1 MPSWWPFVLVYTAAV
16 ISPGPDFALVV
27 RSALTRGRRASL
39 LNALGI
45 GCGVTLHT
53 LIAVLGISALL
64 QSSRLLAMSLPWLGI
79 GYLLYLGWGGLT
91 AQPAGEQDPQAAEA
105 TGRGDFWRGFWTNVL
120 NPKALLFFSAILV
133 QLVSGLNAWMQ
144 AALVFY
150 VLVVTSA
157 WFAAVG
163 LVLARPA
170 LRRRFLRRRHWID
183 RAAGAIFILLSL
195 LFALDWLQRWQIVF

>member
-27 RSALTRGRRASL
+27 KSALTRGHRAST

-53 LIAVLGISALL
+53 LIAVLGISALV
-64 QSSRLLAMSLPWLGI
+64 QSSTWLAMTLPWLGI

-91 AQPAGEQDPQAAEA
+91 AQPSEEADLQPAAT
-105 TGRGDFWRGFWTNVL
+105 TGRGDFWRGFLTNVL

-133 QLVSGLNAWMQ
+133 QLVSGLNNWMQ
-144 AALVFY
+144 LALVLY
-150 VLVVTSA
+150 VFVITSA

-163 LVLARPA
+163 LVLARPT
-170 LRRRFLRRRHWID
+170 LRQRFLRRRHWID
-183 RAAGAIFILLSL
+183 RTAGAVFVLLSL
-195 LFALDWLQRWQIVF
+195 LFMLDWWQRWIG

>member
-27 RSALTRGRRASL
+27 KSALTRGHRAST

-45 GCGVTLHT
+45 GCGVTVHT
-53 LIAVLGISALL
+53 LIAVLGISALV
-64 QSSRLLAMSLPWLGI
+64 QSSTWLAMTLPWLGI
-79 GYLLYLGWGGLT
+79 GYLLYLGWGGLR
-91 AQPAGEQDPQAAEA
+91 AQPAGESEPQPAPT
-105 TGRGDFWRGFWTNVL
+105 TGRGDFWRGFLTNVL

-133 QLVSGLNAWMQ
+133 QLVSGLNGWMQ
-144 AALVFY
+144 MALVFY
-150 VLVVTSA
+150 VFVITSA

-170 LRRRFLRRRHWID
+170 LRQRFLRRRHWID
-183 RAAGAIFILLSL
+183 RTAGAVFVLLSL
-195 LFALDWLQRWQIVF
+195 LFMLDWWQRWIG

>member
-27 RSALTRGRRASL
+27 KSALTRGHRAST

-53 LIAVLGISALL
+53 LIAVLGISALV
-64 QSSRLLAMSLPWLGI
+64 QSSTWLAMTLPWLGI
-79 GYLLYLGWGGLT
+79 GYLLYLGWAGLT
-91 AQPAGEQDPQAAEA
+91 AIPVGEADPQLTA
-105 TGRGDFWRGFWTNVL
+105 TTGQGDFWRGFLTNVL

-133 QLVSGLNAWMQ
+133 QLVSGLNGAMQ
-144 AALVFY
+144 LALVIY
-150 VLVVTSA
+150 VFVITST

-170 LRRRFLRRRHWID
+170 LRQRFLRRRHWID
-183 RAAGAIFILLSL
+183 RTAGAVFVLLSL
-195 LFALDWLQRWQIVF
+195 LFMLDWWQRWIG

>member
-27 RSALTRGRRASL
+27 KSALTRGHRAST

-53 LIAVLGISALL
+53 LIAVLGISALV
-64 QSSRLLAMSLPWLGI
+64 QSSTWLAMTLPWLGI

-91 AQPAGEQDPQAAEA
+91 AMPAGEADPQLAAT
-105 TGRGDFWRGFWTNVL
+105 TGQGDFWRGFLTNVL

-133 QLVSGLNAWMQ
+133 QLVSGLNIAMQ
-144 AALVFY
+144 LALVLY
-150 VLVVTSA
+150 VFVITSA

-170 LRRRFLRRRHWID
+170 LRQRFLRRRHWID
-183 RAAGAIFILLSL
+183 RTAGAVFVLLSL
-195 LFALDWLQRWQIVF
+195 LFMLDWWQRWIV

>member
-27 RSALTRGRRASL
+27 KSALTRGHRAST

-53 LIAVLGISALL
+53 LIAVLGISALV
-64 QSSRLLAMSLPWLGI
+64 QSSTWLAMTLPWLGI
-79 GYLLYLGWGGLT
+79 GYLLYLGWAGLT
-91 AQPAGEQDPQAAEA
+91 AMPVGEADPQLTA
-105 TGRGDFWRGFWTNVL
+105 TTGQGDFWRGFLTNVL

-133 QLVSGLNAWMQ
+133 QLVSGLNGAMQ
-144 AALVFY
+144 LALVIY
-150 VLVVTSA
+150 VFVITST

-170 LRRRFLRRRHWID
+170 LRQRFLRRRHWID
-183 RAAGAIFILLSL
+183 RTAGAVFVLLSL
-195 LFALDWLQRWQIVF
+195 LFMLDWWQRWIG